1 MDCLYC
7 AGNTL
12 EPVMR
17 DALIAILIC
26 GVAVA
31 ACENRDEA
39 KRDANAETAVETSW
53 DHDSENSSDGG
64 VNIQANVEGGKV
76 ELKLP
81 GGLEG
86 TVKLP
91 EGLGAD
97 AKFDLDGVGRYP
109 GAKLTNVDVKADKVD
124 GKGQAR
130 VQLGFTAPGSAD
142 QVADWYEA
150 ALVKK
155 GRSVART
162 GTTITGTTEDGDPMV
177 ITINEGSAG
186 VARGRITITDSG

>member
-1 MDCLYC
+1 
-7 AGNTL
+7 
-12 EPVMR
+12 MR
-17 DALIAILIC
+17 DALIAIFIC
-26 GVAVA
+26 GAAVA
-31 ACENRDEA
+31 ACENRDDEA
-39 KRDANAETAVETSW
+39 KPVAEAEPAVEANW
-53 DHDSENSSDGG
+53 DEGDGKGSGG
-64 VNIQANVEGGKV
+64 VNIQADVTTGKV

-86 TVKLP
+86 TVRLP
-91 EGLGAD
+91 NGIGAD

-109 GAKLTNVDVKADKVD
+109 GAKLINVDVKANEVD

-130 VQLGFTAPGSAD
+130 VLLGFTAPGSAD

-177 ITINEGSAG
+177 IAINEGAGG
-186 VARGRITITDSG
+186 VARGRITITDNDV